1 VSDVHI
7 YNTHIQDPQ
16 RNVNIVDTDRID
28 ATPTQTTVPEQDD
41 TNIVDDDANE
51 FSDDEES
58 FVLMT
63 PAATLSQQIASQTQG
78 SLVSF

>member
-1 VSDVHI
+1 
-7 YNTHIQDPQ
+7 
-16 RNVNIVDTDRID
+16 VNIVDTDRID

-63 PAATLSQQIASQTQG
+63 PTATLSQQIASQTQG